1 MTLTLKLP
9 PELEQRLTEQSERKH
24 LSVNDYAI
32 QLLDQ
37 SSTIPEKNKQ
47 AIALL
52 QSWIDAPP
60 EEIEE
65 EEQAEQ
71 RITAESEKSS
81 ALPESDIPISE
92 RNKRAIA
99 LLQSW
104 IDASEEEIAEQKE
117 TWEFL
122 VRALDEDRTSDRKL
136 FPPEL
141 KGISW

>member
-9 PELEQRLTEQSERKH
+9 PELEQRLIEQAERKL
-24 LSVNDYAI
+24 LSVNEYAI

-60 EEIEE
+60 EDDEE

-71 RITAESEKSS
+71 SDTAESEKRS

-122 VRALDEDRTSDRKL
+122 VQALDEERHGYREYY
-136 FPPEL
+136 PEEM
-141 KGISW
+141 KGVSW

>member
-9 PELEQRLTEQSERKH
+9 PELEQRLIEQSERKH

-37 SSTIPEKNKQ
+37 SSTLPEKNKQ

-60 EEIEE
+60 EEGEE

-71 RITAESEKSS
+71 STAVESEKHST
-81 ALPESDIPISE
+81 LPESDIPLSE
-92 RNKRAIA
+92 RNQRAIA

-104 IDASEEEIAEQKE
+104 IDASEEEIEEQKE

-122 VRALDEDRTSDRKL
+122 VQALDEERHGYREYY
-136 FPPEL
+136 PAEL